1 MAKPLKQGARAISPN
16 MAIVA
21 PAARTRIPAREQENN
36 QTNHPWY
43 IELFGKL
50 ELAGHKLNNRK
61 VSVLQAESIYKEQ
74 VDPKKKV
81 QRNMSMQLIL
91 SEFSINAYKL

>member
-1 MAKPLKQGARAISPN
+1 

-50 ELAGHKLNNRK
+50 ELPGHKLNSRE
-61 VSVLQAESIYKEQ
+61 VSAPQAESIYKDQ
-74 VDPKKKV
+74 VEPKKV
-81 QRNMSMQLIL
+81 QRNMNMQLFL
-91 SEFSINAYKL
+91 SELSINAYKL